1 MVDETIPEKAK
12 PKTFREFID
21 LCNSLP
27 RGRRIVGYAAT
38 IGVFVL
44 LAALAA
50 AIYFKVGF
58 FAYLVLAFC
67 LFLCSAHS
75 NYALNVNLTQRKVRR
90 IDYWYLGAATIG
102 MLGAAASYSHQR
114 DAVITKIFM
123 KAHQAAEEPV
133 REKVL
138 SSVADLNKL
147 LCEGTI
153 AKKSKAPC
161 DGLKRL
167 SAEIKPHMPSEQ
179 IRSIKARLDN
189 EVMMPYAML
198 FPRDLLVPSLFSPF
212 SIVAIR
218 LKDWAEFM
226 QEAPSEE
233 VSSRD
238 EDVEMIFGLGQWV
251 IWPFFFAYA
260 LALRITKVTT
270 DVFEWAK

>member
-1 MVDETIPEKAK
+1 
-12 PKTFREFID
+12 
-21 LCNSLP
+21 
-27 RGRRIVGYAAT
+27 
-38 IGVFVL
+38 
-44 LAALAA
+44 
-50 AIYFKVGF
+50 
-58 FAYLVLAFC
+58 
-67 LFLCSAHS
+67 
-75 NYALNVNLTQRKVRR
+75 
-90 IDYWYLGAATIG
+90 
-102 MLGAAASYSHQR
+102 
-114 DAVITKIFM
+114 
-123 KAHQAAEEPV
+123 
-133 REKVL
+133 
-138 SSVADLNKL
+138 
-147 LCEGTI
+147 
-153 AKKSKAPC
+153 
-161 DGLKRL
+161 
-167 SAEIKPHMPSEQ
+167 MPSEQ

>member
-1 MVDETIPEKAK
+1 MGEQISEKAQ

-21 LCNSLP
+21 VCNSLP

-38 IGVFVL
+38 IGVLAL
-44 LAALAA
+44 LAALALG
-50 AIYFKVGF
+50 IYFQAGF

-102 MLGAAASYSHQR
+102 MFGAVASYSHQR
-114 DAVITKIFM
+114 EAVIMKIFM

-161 DGLKRL
+161 DGLKKV

-179 IRSIKARLDN
+179 ITAIQKRLSN
-189 EVMMPYAML
+189 EVMMPYALL
-198 FPRDLLVPSLFSPF
+198 FPRDLLVDSLFSPF
-212 SIVAIR
+212 SIVQVR
-218 LKDWAEFM
+218 LDDWAEFM
-226 QEAPSEE
+226 QSAPSEE
-233 VSSRD
+233 LSTRD
-238 EDVEMIFGLGQWV
+238 EDLEMLFGLGQWV
-251 IWPFFFAYA
+251 VWPFFFAYA